1 MERLQRWPDLFKV
14 TPLVLGGRG
23 GIRSPVPLT
32 PGLACFLLSPC
43 WFSVSKRIF
52 KSCGSAP
59 EINKL
64 LSLVPRDQG
73 VESVS
78 IYLSAALA
86 ADGGDAENSGHNQRV
101 LTVCCSS

>member
-1 MERLQRWPDLFKV
+1 MERLQRWPDLFK
-14 TPLVLGGRG
+14 
-23 GIRSPVPLT
+23 
-32 PGLACFLLSPC
+32 
-43 WFSVSKRIF
+43 VSKRIF

-64 LSLVPRDQG
+64 LSPGPRDQG

-86 ADGGDAENSGHNQRV
+86 DGGDAENSGHNQRV
-101 LTVCCSS
+101 LTICCSS